1 MKLARYKDA
10 DGTHFG
16 LVANDKIHRLTFDGS
31 AQGLIAAWDTM
42 QSDCAAALEGDGQ
55 ALSAVALLALLPRPG
70 KVFAIGLNYA
80 DHIEESGMD
89 SPSEQI
95 WFTKAVTS
103 VNGPFDPILIPKVS
117 QTVDYEAEMVA
128 IIGKKGKNLAE
139 EDVAGHIFGY
149 CVGNDVTERMW
160 QHRTPQWSL
169 GKSFDTRPHRAVD
182 HHSRRNRGSAWSG
195 HKMRGE
201 WRDTPKLE
209 YQAFSVQCLAAD
221 FAAKP
226 SHDAG
231 AGRFDFHRHPER
243 GRRGYGSDGLF
254 ARWRCVG
261 DRD

>member
-10 DGTHFG
+10 DGTISVW
-16 LVANDKIHRLTFDGS
+16 LQMTKSIVTFDGS
-31 AQGLIAAWDTM
+31 AQALIAAWDTM

-55 ALSAVALLALLPRPG
+55 ALSAVALLAYCRARE
-70 KVFAIGLNYA
+70 KY
-80 DHIEESGMD
+80 
-89 SPSEQI
+89 SPSALIMQTI
-95 WFTKAVTS
+95 LKSPAWIARANKSGSPAVTS
-103 VNGPFDPILIPKVS
+103 VNGPFDTSIIPKVS

-128 IIGKKGKNLAE
+128 IIGKKGKNLAK

-169 GKSFDTRPHRAVD
+169 GKSFDTCPHRAVD

-221 FAAKP
+221 FAAQP
-226 SHDAG
+226 T
-231 AGRFDFHRHPER
+231 
-243 GRRGYGSDGLF
+243 
-254 ARWRCVG
+254 
-261 DRD
+261 